1 MCQYIL
7 LSPRRCS
14 SDCRRLCPVART
26 VAGLRKS
33 ETSAADSGGRVFR
46 RAFSGQPGGCGVAVT
61 RCVPQGRGFG
71 WMQRVA
77 IENNLSETA
86 YVALRERTAQTPN
99 DVVEYDLRWF
109 TPGMEVKLCGHAT
122 LSTAFAFQIQSGP
135 ASSLLDHAVLDLL
148 AKGGEYGRQRLF
160 GAVGWG
166 IGTYLTGIAVAC
178 RGIFWSFNLC
188 LIVGFSTLLVL
199 QRIPPVKYD
208 EYTALETADEGEQGV
223 SDVTPSF
230 LETTRLISKKM
241 DVLLNLY
248 NLAGD
253 DPHIIGVAIMCEIS
267 SELPAFFFADKIV
280 KKIGTV
286 NVLLVSLVGYT
297 LRISYYALMTNAWG
311 AIPFEFLHGITFGL
325 TWAACT
331 QYVFSAA
338 PRGCEGTVMG
348 VLSAVQNGLARASG
362 TLIGGYFYENY
373 GARAMWTFSM
383 LSRMN
388 QWLDGIH
395 ESTPS
400 LHGLSNQN
408 DSVLELRA
416 RMGLST
422 IFSTEIRSSL
432 ISSRDVDSSEEDN
445 ALLLV

>member
-241 DVLLNLY
+241 DVL
-248 NLAGD
+248 
-253 DPHIIGVAIMCEIS
+253 
-267 SELPAFFFADKIV
+267 
-280 KKIGTV
+280 
-286 NVLLVSLVGYT
+286 VLLGVVFIMGEH
-297 LRISYYALMTNAWG
+297 AWG
-311 AIPFEFLHGITFGL
+311 
-325 TWAACT
+325 
-331 QYVFSAA
+331 
-338 PRGCEGTVMG
+338 
-348 VLSAVQNGLARASG
+348 
-362 TLIGGYFYENY
+362 
-373 GARAMWTFSM
+373 
-383 LSRMN
+383 
-388 QWLDGIH
+388 
-395 ESTPS
+395 
-400 LHGLSNQN
+400 
-408 DSVLELRA
+408 
-416 RMGLST
+416 
-422 IFSTEIRSSL
+422 
-432 ISSRDVDSSEEDN
+432 
-445 ALLLV
+445 LL